1 MNKKEQVEEVSL
13 VKAAKGHDSLTA
25 FTLPIYNSE
34 GVEVDSIKLDV
45 SVFDGSL
52 NPECLYQ
59 AINGYRANQRMGLA
73 STKTRG
79 EVSGG
84 GKKPWKQKGTGRA
97 RVGSTRSPLWRHGG
111 VVFGPH
117 PRDFSY
123 NLPSKIKS
131 QALKTALNSKLNE
144 NSIIVLD
151 KLEIK
156 EPKTQLAAKVFS
168 NLKVTALKSKKDVKV
183 LFLTDKLEKEQ
194 KIALKN
200 LIAVTVHLAKD
211 AHAYEVMNS
220 NKVVITKAA
229 LIDLTER
236 LKK

>member
-1 MNKKEQVEEVSL
+1 M
-13 VKAAKGHDSLTA
+13 

-34 GVEVDSIKLDV
+34 GVEVDTIKLDAK
-45 SVFDGSL
+45 VFDGTL
-52 NPECLYQ
+52 NTECLYQ
-59 AINGYRANQRMGLA
+59 AINGYRANQRQGLA

-84 GKKPWKQKGTGRA
+84 GRKPWKQKGTGRA

-123 NLPSKIKS
+123 NLPAKIRT

-144 NSIIVLD
+144 KNVILLD

-156 EPKTQLAAKVFS
+156 GPKTKLAAEVFF
-168 NLKVTALKSKKDVKV
+168 NLKASAKNGKKDAKV

-200 LIAVTVHLAKD
+200 LICVSVDLARD
-211 AHAYEVMNS
+211 AHAYEVVNS
-220 NKVVITKAA
+220 SKVVITKAA
-229 LIDLTER
+229 LNDLTER